1 MVLSVL
7 LLFQG
12 MSAKSAKA
20 FFHDNG
26 RICLLYSTSNF
37 WEMRSIS
44 LNGDSKD
51 HFVFDDIENPG
62 FVLIVLVFLLIL
74 LVLLV

>member
-1 MVLSVL
+1 
-7 LLFQG
+7 

-20 FFHDNG
+20 FFHDDG
-26 RICLLYSTSNF
+26 RICLLYSTYNF

-44 LNGDSKD
+44 MNADSKD
-51 HFVFDDIENPG
+51 HFVFGYFDPRNPG
-62 FVLIVLVFLLIL
+62 FVLIVLNFVHIL

>member
-1 MVLSVL
+1 MA
-7 LLFQG
+7 
-12 MSAKSAKA
+12 AKSAKA
-20 FFHDNG
+20 FFHDDG

-44 LNGDSKD
+44 MNADSKD

-62 FVLIVLVFLLIL
+62 FVLIVLNFIYILLVS